1 MKYVLFVLEE
11 RVKDL
16 IETRLHDIRGDETA
30 HKMRLRRLLP
40 PLVEEF
46 GEVTPAETIR
56 ACADRMLRP
65 YNDVPVRSF
74 VLTLATRDARE
85 CLREG
90 RCDPVLG

>member
-46 GEVTPAETIR
+46 GEVTPGTIR
-56 ACADRMLRP
+56 PSPTQTAIE
-65 YNDVPVRSF
+65 VSPVRHH
-74 VLTLATRDARE
+74 AR
-85 CLREG
+85 
-90 RCDPVLG
+90 